1 MQPIFHAA
9 ILLTFVVALP
19 FCHHLEDA
27 MLFLSSDCSSD
38 TRRWYSALSPDTGHD
53 QPYPDFLPCFQRC
66 CTRSTSCVVTT
77 RSRKVNRQRKKT
89 QVAAEGECFHPSS
102 PQVVKCGYGTLR
114 STQGIGVAGIS
125 RFAVASNE
133 GTGTILK
140 ATHTT
145 QNCRKKRTN

>member
-1 MQPIFHAA
+1 MQPTVHAA
-9 ILLTFVVALP
+9 ILLTFVVAPPL
-19 FCHHLEDA
+19 CHHLEDA

-38 TRRWYSALSPDTGHD
+38 TRRWYAALLPDTGHD
-53 QPYPDFLPCFQRC
+53 QPIPDFLPCFQRC

-77 RSRKVNRQRKKT
+77 RSRKVNSATENDAGCGRGRML
-89 QVAAEGECFHPSS
+89 S
-102 PQVVKCGYGTLR
+102 PLSPLQVVKCGYGTLR

-140 ATHTT
+140 ATHHHA
-145 QNCRKKRTN
+145 KLSL